1 MDTGK
6 PRKTRYIGDTMGH
19 KRHKGTQKDTGYK
32 ADTGD
37 PRGHRE
43 HKGTQCTQG
52 GHKENTG
59 EHRVT
64 QSKTG

>member
-1 MDTGK
+1 
-6 PRKTRYIGDTMGH
+6 MGH

-32 ADTGD
+32 ADTWD

-43 HKGTQCTQG
+43 HKGAQCTQG

-64 QSKTG
+64 QGNTE